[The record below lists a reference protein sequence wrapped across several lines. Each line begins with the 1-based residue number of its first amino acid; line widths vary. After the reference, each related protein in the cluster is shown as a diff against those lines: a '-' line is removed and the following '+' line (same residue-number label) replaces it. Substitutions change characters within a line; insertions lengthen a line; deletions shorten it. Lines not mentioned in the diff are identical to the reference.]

1 MMKGRFLTQ
10 FCLADIMGV
19 IKHTPLGLEQMQLH
33 FSALSHPGV
42 VRQRNEDAYHVDPQG
57 RFFIV
62 ADGMGGYSGGER
74 ASQLAVAV
82 IALYLETYWAQTP
95 ALAEVMQRAIV
106 RANEHLLAEQAEN
119 PVIKDMGT
127 TVVLLGRGEGRQGWF
142 CHVGD
147 SRLYRMRGNHLEQL
161 TQDHTWVTQ
170 ALESGGLSPM
180 QARSHPWRHLLTQC
194 LGRDDLEPVVVSP
207 LTLEPGDRYLLCSDG
222 LTEEILDW
230 QIAATLRLMR
240 SPEWAV
246 QTLVD
251 AACKR
256 GGRDNIT
263 ALVVQ
268 VPQDEKDETKAQ
280 VVPAGS

>member
-1 MMKGRFLTQ
+1 MKYATL
-10 FCLADIMGV
+10 D
-19 IKHTPLGLEQMQLH
+19 LERMQLQ

-42 VRQRNEDAYHVDPQG
+42 VRQYNEDAYHVDAQG

-74 ASQLAVAV
+74 ASQLAVGV
-82 IALYLETYWAQTP
+82 MALYLETCWGQTQ
-95 ALAEVMQRAIV
+95 ALTEVMQQAV
-106 RANEHLLAEQAEN
+106 LRANEHLLAEQKEN

-127 TVVLLGRGEGRQGWF
+127 TVVMLCRGEGQQGWF

-161 TQDHTWVTQ
+161 TQDHTWVAQ
-170 ALESGGLSPM
+170 AIEAGGLSPM

-194 LGRDDLEPVVVSP
+194 LGRDDLEPVTVHP
-207 LTLEPGDRYLLCSDG
+207 LTLEPGDCYLLCSDG
-222 LTEEILDW
+222 LTEEVLDW

-263 ALVVQ
+263 VLVVQ
-268 VPQDEKDETKAQ
+268 VPWEQKPTDT
-280 VVPAGS
+280 

>member
-1 MMKGRFLTQ
+1 MKH
-10 FCLADIMGV
+10 AI
-19 IKHTPLGLEQMQLH
+19 PSLERMQLQ

-42 VRQRNEDAYHVDPQG
+42 VRQHNEDACHADAQG
-57 RFFIV
+57 RFFMV

-74 ASQLAVAV
+74 ASQLTVA
-82 IALYLETYWAQTP
+82 IMALYLETYWAQTQTP
-95 ALAEVMQRAIV
+95 AEVIQRAIV
-106 RANEHLLAEQAEN
+106 RANEHLLTEQVQN

-127 TVVLLGRGEGRQGWF
+127 TVVVLALGGGQQGWF

-147 SRLYRMRGNHLEQL
+147 SRLYRLRGNHLEQL
-161 TQDHTWVTQ
+161 TQDHTWVAQ
-170 ALESGGLSPM
+170 AIEAGGLSPM

-194 LGRDDLEPVVVSP
+194 LGRDDLEPVAVHS
-207 LTLEPGDRYLLCSDG
+207 LTLEPGDCYLLCSDG
-222 LTEEILDW
+222 LTEEVLDW

-240 SPEWAV
+240 SPEWAA
-246 QTLVD
+246 QTLID

-268 VPQDEKDETKAQ
+268 VPKDE
-280 VVPAGS
+280 VSGDS

>member
-1 MMKGRFLTQ
+1 
-10 FCLADIMGV
+10 
-19 IKHTPLGLEQMQLH
+19 MQLH

-42 VRQRNEDAYHVDPQG
+42 VRQHNEDACYADAQG
-57 RFFIV
+57 RFFMV
-62 ADGMGGYSGGER
+62 ADGMGGYCGGER
-74 ASQLAVAV
+74 ASQLTVSI
-82 IALYLETYWAQTP
+82 IALYLETYWQQNREP
-95 ALAEVMQRAIV
+95 AEVMRRAIE
-106 RANEHLLAEQAEN
+106 RANEHLLAEQVQN

-127 TVVLLGRGEGRQGWF
+127 TVVLWCRGEGNQAWF

-147 SRLYRMRGNHLEQL
+147 SRLYRMRGNRLEQL
-161 TQDHTWVTQ
+161 TQDHTWVAQ
-170 ALESGGLSPM
+170 AIESGGLSPM

-194 LGRDDLEPVVVSP
+194 LGRDDLEPVPVYP
-207 LTLEPGDRYLLCSDG
+207 LTLEPGDCYLLCSDG
-222 LTEEILDW
+222 LTEEVLDW

-246 QTLVD
+246 QTLID

-268 VPQDEKDETKAQ
+268 V
-280 VVPAGS
+280 AGESGS

>member
-1 MMKGRFLTQ
+1 MTYVTFGFER
-10 FCLADIMGV
+10 
-19 IKHTPLGLEQMQLH
+19 MQLQ

-42 VRQRNEDAYHVDPQG
+42 VRSHNEDAYHVDAQG

-74 ASQLAVAV
+74 ASRLAVAV
-82 IALYLETYWAQTP
+82 IALYLETYWGRMETP
-95 ALAEVMQRAIV
+95 VEMIQGAIC
-106 RANEHLLAEQAEN
+106 RANEHLLAEQAQN

-127 TVVLLGRGEGRQGWF
+127 TVVLLCRGEGRQAWF

-147 SRLYRMRGNHLEQL
+147 SRLYRMRANHLEQL
-161 TQDHTWVTQ
+161 TQDHTWVAQ
-170 ALESGGLSPM
+170 AMESGGLSPL

-194 LGRDDLEPVVVSP
+194 LGRDDLQPVAVHP
-207 LTLEPGDRYLLCSDG
+207 LTLEPGDCYLLCSDG
-222 LTEEILDW
+222 LTEEVLDW

-240 SPEWAV
+240 SPQWAV

-263 ALVVQ
+263 AVVVQ
-268 VPQDEKDETKAQ
+268 VPWEQ
-280 VVPAGS
+280 PATHA